1 MSRKLGA
8 TTQKILLLLAGGM
21 ALGISRSPRQQFK
34 IAKKINRAWQE
45 INRKKLQDSIGNL
58 YKSRMIEM
66 KENKDGVIEMTLT
79 DKGKKVVFLYNF
91 EQMKI
96 SKMKIWDK
104 KWRII
109 TFDIPERFKKARNAL
124 RDKLQELGFAKY
136 QKSVFIYPYEC
147 KNEIDFVIEFFNL
160 RPYVRYIEAENCD
173 DDLNFKK
180 YFELL

>member
-21 ALGISRSPRQQFK
+21 ALGLSRSPHQQFK

-45 INRKKLQDSIGNL
+45 INRKKLQDSISNL

-66 KENKDGVIEMTLT
+66 KENKNGVIEMTLT
-79 DKGKKVVFLYNF
+79 DKGKRVVFVYNF

-147 KNEIDFVIEFFNL
+147 KNEIDFVIEFFNI
-160 RPYVRYIEAENCD
+160 RPYVRYIEAKNCD
-173 DDLNFKK
+173 DELNFKK

>member
-1 MSRKLGA
+1 MPRKLGA
-8 TTQKILLLLAGGM
+8 TTQKILLLLVGGA
-21 ALGISRSPRQQFK
+21 ALGLSYSPRQQFR
-34 IAKKINRAWQE
+34 IAKKINKVWQE
-45 INRKKLQDSIGNL
+45 INRKKLQDSISNL
-58 YKSRMIEM
+58 YKSKMIDM
-66 KENKDGVIEMTLT
+66 KESKDGIIEMTLT

-96 SKMKIWDK
+96 PKMKRWDK

-109 TFDIPERFKKARNAL
+109 TFDIPERLKKARNAL
-124 RDKLQELGFAKY
+124 RSKLRELGFAKY

-160 RPYVRYIEAENCD
+160 RPYVRYNEAENCD

>member
-1 MSRKLGA
+1 MPRKLGT
-8 TTQKILLLLAGGM
+8 TTQKILLLLMGGA
-21 ALGISRSPRQQFK
+21 ALGLSRSPRQQFR
-34 IAKKINRAWQE
+34 IAKKISREWRK
-45 INRKKLQDSIGNL
+45 INRKKLQDSINNL
-58 YKSRMIEM
+58 YKSKMIDM

-79 DKGKKVVFLYNF
+79 DKGKKMVLLFNF

-96 SKMKIWDK
+96 PKATRWDE

-109 TFDIPERFKKARNAL
+109 TFDIPERLKNARNAL
-124 RDKLQELGFAKY
+124 REKLQDLGFAKY

-147 KNEIDFVIEFFNL
+147 KNEVDFVIEFFNL

-173 DDLNFKK
+173 DALNFKK